1 MASQAA
7 VANSASFQ
15 QDSALVA
22 RYAADRRSRGYS
34 VSSQAS
40 EASIS
45 ISEEETAYSSVCG
58 SGVATPI
65 PRNGQTT
72 TELPSSKSK
81 KYLHHDDVPA
91 FTENSPL
98 LPRPRSTERNGHARP
113 GEDELEEGEWT
124 WWDELK
130 TLSSYVLPVYGYVLS
145 PFAPSSQFVANNIL
159 TVCDKGPTS

>member
-15 QDSALVA
+15 QDSVLVA
-22 RYAADRRSRGYS
+22 RYAADRRARGYS

-40 EASIS
+40 EAS

-58 SGVATPI
+58 SGVATPV
-65 PRNGQTT
+65 PRNGVTT
-72 TELPSSKSK
+72 TKLPSPKSQ
-81 KYLHHDDVPA
+81 KYLDHDGAPA

-113 GEDELEEGEWT
+113 GEEELDGEWT

-130 TLSSYVLPVYGYVLS
+130 TLSSYVLPVYGCVLS
-145 PFAPSSQFVANNIL
+145 PFVAPSQFVL
-159 TVCDKGPTS
+159 VTS